1 MNLLV
6 CFFDYISETGFKELI
21 GGEAM
26 SNFENLLSD
35 NQLSVER
42 FVKFRIPN
50 ISDAEDILQEV
61 FLTAFKNFGQLKTEA
76 SFKAW
81 IIGIARH
88 KCNDYFREQ
97 SKDLEIPIEE
107 LNEFQLL
114 QTRFGYVEN
123 NTVSDV
129 LALLG
134 DKDKQILYLSYWK
147 ELPQTEIAARL
158 GIPIG
163 TVKSRLYT
171 AKQNF
176 KRIYPTNT
184 YIRKVDDI
192 MKKLPERLPEYKIEK
207 SVEAPFS
214 VKWEELWGLFIVPK
228 ISEKC
233 IWGIY
238 ENETKKC
245 SEWGEMEVVGKA
257 IVHDIEGVEIKEY
270 RHNHFGEGKDDAD
283 HYYVAQLTDNHCR
296 ILAENYVKN
305 GVRKYLTFLD
315 GDDFIAEWG
324 YGENNCGK
332 ETNLTVKGKISEYD
346 GKIIAENTNQLFDIV
361 GRYTVAINGRKYDT
375 VRVLSLDS
383 YYGEYVCCE
392 QYLDANGR
400 TILWRRFNRDDWAI
414 KRYKKKWSEQL
425 PNNEQ
430 LIINGETY
438 VHWYDCI
445 TDYIL

>member
-1 MNLLV
+1 MSKFEDLLF
-6 CFFDYISETGFKELI
+6 C
-21 GGEAM
+21 
-26 SNFENLLSD
+26 
-35 NQLSVER
+35 NQLAVER
-42 FVKFRIPN
+42 FVKFKIPN
-50 ISDAEDILQEV
+50 VLDAEDILQEV

-88 KCNDYFREQ
+88 KCNDYFREK

-107 LNEFQLL
+107 LNEFGLS

-129 LALLG
+129 FEALG

-176 KRIYPTNT
+176 KRIYPINT

-192 MKKLPERLPEYKIEK
+192 MKKLPKRLPEYKIEK
-207 SVEAPFS
+207 CVEAPFS

-238 ENETKKC
+238 ETETKKC
-245 SEWGEMEVVGKA
+245 SEWGEMEVIGKA

-283 HYYVAQLTDNHCR
+283 HYYIAQLTDNHCR

-315 GDDFIAEWG
+315 GDDFISEWG
-324 YGENNCGK
+324 YGEDNCGK
-332 ETNLTVKGKISEYD
+332 ETNLTVKGKISEHD

-392 QYLDANGR
+392 QYLDENGR
-400 TILWRRFNRDDWAI
+400 TILWRRFNHDDWAI

-445 TDYIL
+445 TDYII